1 MRIKCG
7 GNQKKLYKEGRIR
20 AIGVSNFLQPHIDA
34 LSEITDII
42 VPAVNQFEISP
53 INTQKEL
60 IKYCQIRGIAVQAM
74 STFSHFRSTAPRKEI
89 VDSEV
94 LIPIAKKYGKSTVQI
109 VLRWMFQQ
117 DIIMKNMVYTSF
129 KGKYKY
135 L

>member
-1 MRIKCG
+1 M
-7 GNQKKLYKEGRIR
+7 
-20 AIGVSNFLQPHIDA
+20 QPHIDA